1 MAVTQEIVASI
12 CPSQELGAKHG
23 VQSAPTYQLWRSG
36 KMLET
41 LQGAVPQ
48 KLMELLSKH
57 KGSSPSGRISGKLVA
72 LACVLVVAVA
82 TAVASS
88 RRGRQPKMAQ
98 QAFDGAEG
106 NLASDIADI
115 RSVGNAARAPP
126 LRKEAT
132 GPQ

>member
-1 MAVTQEIVASI
+1 MLLTI
-12 CPSQELGAKHG
+12 CPCQELGAKHG

-36 KMLET
+36 KMLEV

-48 KLMELLSKH
+48 KLMELLAKH

-82 TAVASS
+82 TAVAAS
-88 RRGRQPKMAQ
+88 RRGRQPKVAHQTAQ
-98 QAFDGAEG
+98 QALDDAEG
-106 NLASDIADI
+106 NLASDVADI
-115 RSVGNAARAPP
+115 RSVGNASAPP
-126 LRKEAT
+126 RRKEAT